1 MLPDS
6 LQALLLNEQKELNE
20 WNRSVSQIYFTWYT
34 VFLTLNG
41 AGLGWVFE
49 KTVGAGR
56 PDLKPGI
63 VVFALWNILS
73 IVTTIGVI
81 YYVRS
86 SNARIQMINDLIT
99 EEMEDGDIRVK
110 SPLPASAS
118 MIAYCS
124 NVIALAAL
132 FTPDGV
138 VRSEAGFCMVKLLVS
153 AEGLEPSTHALKGH
167 CSTN

>member
-41 AGLGWVFE
+41 AGLAWVFE

-73 IVTTIGVI
+73 IVSTIGVL

-86 SNARIQMINDLIT
+86 SNARIQMINDLMT
-99 EEMEDGDIRVK
+99 EDMEDGHIRVK

-118 MIAYCS
+118 TIAYCS

-132 FTPDGV
+132 FTV
-138 VRSEAGFCMVKLLVS
+138 WVILFFK
-153 AEGLEPSTHALKGH
+153 
-167 CSTN
+167 